1 MTSLDSQQSNSISA
15 FITAL
20 SQQDDSLPSGLEQ
33 QLHAIGQNLQ
43 NRAVELPV
51 IAASIPGLNKAYQS
65 ALTDAQNNAG
75 QQGATLVSTN
85 QDDDAKL
92 YDQAAQIFTAPDSV
106 KAAQTSLPRQLG
118 QIASNPLKRFFGRG

>member
-1 MTSLDSQQSNSISA
+1 MTSLDSHQSNSISA

-20 SQQDDSLPSGLEQ
+20 SQQDESLPSGLQQ
-33 QLHAIGQNLQ
+33 QLHAIGQNLE

-51 IAASIPGLNKAYQS
+51 IAASLPDLNKAYQS
-65 ALTDAQNNAG
+65 ALADIQNGDG

-85 QDDDAKL
+85 QDDNAKL
-92 YDQAAQIFTAPDSV
+92 YDQATQVFTASDSV
-106 KAAQTSLPRQLG
+106 KAAQNSLPRNLG